1 MVPGGTAANCGKLR
15 VGDRILKV
23 NGTDVTQATH
33 QEAVM
38 ELLRPGE
45 KITLTVRHDPL
56 PEGYQELVIE
66 KGDSEKLG
74 MHIKG
79 GLQGQ
84 RGNPLDKSD
93 EGVFVSKINSVGA
106 ARRDGRL
113 RAGMR
118 LLEVNGKS
126 LLGATHQEA
135 VNTLRAC
142 GNEIHLVV
150 CKGYDRADVDK
161 AIAEG
166 RLTRAGSVSS
176 RSQSVSSL
184 DIPDEDVQQEQN
196 MKSELVQ
203 FEKEDAEKRLKLPE
217 HDEEDDLHLV
227 EAKAST
233 PADKVL
239 DVVRAVETLANCPA
253 ENSVPPKS
261 PGGPNSE
268 LKTTTIVMSKHTL
281 APQAT
286 TDARPSTLP
295 KANKPRTEPDSGTI
309 RVHPKNPA
317 PTPPSTPTLGASRTS
332 LVADTLEEVSHSIE
346 NLVIPP
352 PIGYSETDETEDKPP
367 ALPTTPKPPLE
378 LIRSSNS
385 QSLEFLLSEAVTK
398 PIPTPRPQSMLL
410 TNKHVRFS
418 DTDYRQHDPWIKPPQ
433 SPKSGASKSSVSDKK
448 KYFEAAMEESQKTPK
463 PEKVFSYLSSD
474 ELEKLKA
481 EEERKIANLS
491 AADINMLDHSDSESF
506 DSQSVS
512 SPIHSSVGIVRTAKA
527 ERRLKDKLRE
537 EGLLTDEDDGP
548 LSPAE
553 ERALRA
559 EKRAAWRAARLKS
572 LEQDAIQAQMVIKS
586 MTDMVGA
593 GEVPSTSPIAE
604 SVKEEVSVAR
614 FAFRPELSHPF

>member
-1 MVPGGTAANCGKLR
+1 VLSMGWLTSHYQMVPGGTAANCGKLR

-142 GNEIHLVV
+142 GNVIHLVV

-184 DIPDEDVQQEQN
+184 DIPDEDVQQVSDDAPKEPRVDRCRGPQEQN

-286 TDARPSTLP
+286 TVSRKLFSCFGLP
-295 KANKPRTEPDSGTI
+295 I
-309 RVHPKNPA
+309 I
-317 PTPPSTPTLGASRTS
+317 
-332 LVADTLEEVSHSIE
+332 VSH
-346 NLVIPP
+346 L
-352 PIGYSETDETEDKPP
+352 
-367 ALPTTPKPPLE
+367 A
-378 LIRSSNS
+378 
-385 QSLEFLLSEAVTK
+385 
-398 PIPTPRPQSMLL
+398 
-410 TNKHVRFS
+410 H
-418 DTDYRQHDPWIKPPQ
+418 
-433 SPKSGASKSSVSDKK
+433 
-448 KYFEAAMEESQKTPK
+448 
-463 PEKVFSYLSSD
+463 
-474 ELEKLKA
+474 
-481 EEERKIANLS
+481 
-491 AADINMLDHSDSESF
+491 
-506 DSQSVS
+506 
-512 SPIHSSVGIVRTAKA
+512 
-527 ERRLKDKLRE
+527 
-537 EGLLTDEDDGP
+537 
-548 LSPAE
+548 
-553 ERALRA
+553 
-559 EKRAAWRAARLKS
+559 
-572 LEQDAIQAQMVIKS
+572 
-586 MTDMVGA
+586 
-593 GEVPSTSPIAE
+593 
-604 SVKEEVSVAR
+604 
-614 FAFRPELSHPF
+614 HP

>member
-1 MVPGGTAANCGKLR
+1 
-15 VGDRILKV
+15 
-23 NGTDVTQATH
+23 
-33 QEAVM
+33 
-38 ELLRPGE
+38 
-45 KITLTVRHDPL
+45 
-56 PEGYQELVIE
+56 VIE

-184 DIPDEDVQQEQN
+184 DIPDEDVQQVSDDAPKESRADRCRGSQEQN

-286 TDARPSTLP
+286 TVSRKLFSCFGLP
-295 KANKPRTEPDSGTI
+295 I
-309 RVHPKNPA
+309 I
-317 PTPPSTPTLGASRTS
+317 
-332 LVADTLEEVSHSIE
+332 VSH
-346 NLVIPP
+346 L
-352 PIGYSETDETEDKPP
+352 
-367 ALPTTPKPPLE
+367 A
-378 LIRSSNS
+378 
-385 QSLEFLLSEAVTK
+385 
-398 PIPTPRPQSMLL
+398 
-410 TNKHVRFS
+410 H
-418 DTDYRQHDPWIKPPQ
+418 
-433 SPKSGASKSSVSDKK
+433 
-448 KYFEAAMEESQKTPK
+448 
-463 PEKVFSYLSSD
+463 
-474 ELEKLKA
+474 
-481 EEERKIANLS
+481 
-491 AADINMLDHSDSESF
+491 
-506 DSQSVS
+506 
-512 SPIHSSVGIVRTAKA
+512 
-527 ERRLKDKLRE
+527 
-537 EGLLTDEDDGP
+537 
-548 LSPAE
+548 
-553 ERALRA
+553 
-559 EKRAAWRAARLKS
+559 
-572 LEQDAIQAQMVIKS
+572 
-586 MTDMVGA
+586 
-593 GEVPSTSPIAE
+593 
-604 SVKEEVSVAR
+604 
-614 FAFRPELSHPF
+614 HP